1 MGITKD
7 VFDILAQNQK
17 VRDAFNKGV
26 DVLMDAVTGQA
37 PSIADRRPHY
47 SPSSAHSIQSLR
59 RYRITTRTTAP

>member
-26 DVLMDAVTGQA
+26 DALMDAVTG
-37 PSIADRRPHY
+37 
-47 SPSSAHSIQSLR
+47 
-59 RYRITTRTTAP
+59 